1 MHAEADGQRRDPG
14 DTPARQDMPDGTPA
28 RQEMPAARPDGPDV
42 PAARR
47 RRAAGIYGTVI
58 TAAVLASAGAN
69 LPTLALAIAVLVT
82 LIVYWVA
89 EQYADVLAEQTAHG
103 RLPTWQGIRTGL
115 GHTWPMVSASY
126 IPVLVLIVVREAG
139 ASAVVAANVA
149 LGATVVLLLVHGWTA
164 GRAAGLRGARL
175 LVVTLIA
182 GSLGVVMILLK
193 NFVVTNLH

>member
-1 MHAEADGQRRDPG
+1 MHAEADGRRRDSESTG
-14 DTPARQDMPDGTPA
+14 ARQDTG
-28 RQEMPAARPDGPDV
+28 
-42 PAARR
+42 AARR

-58 TAAVLASAGAN
+58 TAAVLASAGAT

-103 RLPTWQGIRTGL
+103 QLPTWQGIRTGL
-115 GHTWPMVSASY
+115 AHTWPMVSASY
-126 IPVLVLIVVREAG
+126 IPVLVLIVAREAG
-139 ASAVVAANVA
+139 ASAVVAANIA

-164 GRAAGLRGARL
+164 GRAADLRGVRL
-175 LVVTLIA
+175 LIVTLIA